1 MYTIDKKKCVAVLL
15 CMSVIGY
22 VIGSPLL
29 DRDLDPFSAVAL
41 AEKEVRLLEQDLNG
55 NGKFIPEEDML
66 LLSNMVRKQLNM
78 MPYNDLLTN
87 IPFLRA
93 EVGKVMTQF
102 VAKRAQQ
109 HASVVA
115 QNSRIVGNAAA
126 VESNE
131 FMNLLQKNPLREG
144 KKLYHYFG
152 TTFERRVKENVMN
165 ERKYY
170 Y

>member
-1 MYTIDKKKCVAVLL
+1 VYIIDKKKCVAMLFCV
-15 CMSVIGY
+15 SAIGY
-22 VIGSPLL
+22 VMGSPLL

-78 MPYNDLLTN
+78 VPYNDLLTN
-87 IPFLRA
+87 IPFLRV

-115 QNSRIVGNAAA
+115 QNSRIVHNAAA

-131 FMNLLQKNPLREG
+131 FMNLLQKNPLRKGEN
-144 KKLYHYFG
+144 LRHYFG
-152 TTFERRVKENVMN
+152 EIFERRVKDNVMYG
-165 ERKYY
+165 RKYNY
-170 Y
+170 